1 MLISV
6 PKNSESIIQLKDIC
20 MITKVNT
27 VSQILRYNEQYSI
40 EVIATAKAG
49 IKLQEAVNFLDQLN
63 RKLPND
69 TNIIYTDQTQ
79 MLIDST
85 SSFTILITIA
95 VLGLYLLMFGRF
107 NNLVISLII
116 LVGGIPAALSVAMLS
131 LYFTQGGLNIY
142 TEISLITLA
151 GLITKHSVLLC
162 SAIYQKQQEGEMY
175 LKAIIAGSVSRIRA
189 ILITS
194 LAMSIGLLSL
204 FFDIGNYSNSRFQ
217 MAMVLVTGIV
227 AGSILTV
234 YIVPCF
240 YIIYSSFSIK
250 GSNNNSC

>member
-1 MLISV
+1 
-6 PKNSESIIQLKDIC
+6 
-20 MITKVNT
+20 
-27 VSQILRYNEQYSI
+27 
-40 EVIATAKAG
+40 
-49 IKLQEAVNFLDQLN
+49 
-63 RKLPND
+63 
-69 TNIIYTDQTQ
+69 

-175 LKAIIAGSVSRIRA
+175 LKAIVAGSVSRIRA

-204 FFDIGNYSNSRFQ
+204 FFDTGNYSNSRFQ

-240 YIIYSSFSIK
+240 YTIYSSFTIK
-250 GSNNNSC
+250 GSNSNSI